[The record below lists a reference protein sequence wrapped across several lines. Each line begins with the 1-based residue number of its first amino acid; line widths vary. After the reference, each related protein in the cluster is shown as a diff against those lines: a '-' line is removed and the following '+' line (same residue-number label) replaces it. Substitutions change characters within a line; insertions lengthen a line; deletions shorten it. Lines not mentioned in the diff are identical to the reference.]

1 MQGTSRSNGGL
12 ITLRE
17 VVRKLDI
24 AERIAR
30 HIPDRRNPLLITHT
44 FADMVLARAMMIA
57 AGHEDC
63 DDIDT
68 LKCDPAFKI
77 ACDREP

>member
-1 MQGTSRSNGGL
+1 MPGDRSRTSRSQHSAMQGTSRSNGGL

-17 VVRKLDI
+17 V
-24 AERIAR
+24 
-30 HIPDRRNPLLITHT
+30 
-44 FADMVLARAMMIA
+44 MIA

-68 LKCDPAFKI
+68 LKGDPAFKI